1 VIEEAQ
7 DGLAIPVPEGLLA
20 GSPPGLLP
28 DEGQQ
33 QSQRIPI
40 AGQSVRADL
49 LLGLLFRF
57 TIIWESMIVIMREK
71 RAEVIEI
78 IWERVKPR
86 AA

>member
-1 VIEEAQ
+1 MAC
-7 DGLAIPVPEGLLA
+7 
-20 GSPPGLLP
+20 P
-28 DEGQQ
+28 DSEHGV
-33 QSQRIPI
+33 RIP
-40 AGQSVRADL
+40 AMEQGGQVKKVMGEPSGSGRGWELVVPNPRL
-49 LLGLLFRF
+49 KLMVFRF

>member
-1 VIEEAQ
+1 MALVWLW
-7 DGLAIPVPEGLLA
+7 G
-20 GSPPGLLP
+20 
-28 DEGQQ
+28 
-33 QSQRIPI
+33 RIGVALVEPWGGFKV
-40 AGQSVRADL
+40 A
-49 LLGLLFRF
+49 LGLFRF